1 MKKQIIKSA
10 LTVLFIILINHSGFA
25 QQQTELMAFGG
36 PNGIFVNT
44 GIEIGS
50 LEVPSNGVAGYKIE
64 RQVVGDK
71 NWQFVVNLSA
81 PKNYSEFLNRIYS
94 TNLLLVD
101 SIPAKELPLKV
112 IWDKAQKNKRIDS
125 LKYLGNPLV
134 VRIAFGVC
142 YLDKDVEQNDEYS
155 YRVSKL
161 DVIGKESESF
171 YSNVVSFP
179 PKISEGKIVIVNKE
193 TSEKSI
199 QHTWENVD
207 ARFARIIVFR
217 QTNFTSGYSEILSEK
232 YFSSNK
238 EKNLITIIDTLV
250 LPNDVYQ
257 YYLIPVDYYQNY
269 GNRTDTITVAA
280 FSFNSI
286 IPPYDIKVTGLDSLG
301 ALKLDWKLEQANKIL
316 STKIFRSKM
325 SDSGFVEIAE
335 LQATTTSYID
345 RTAEPMIKYFYY
357 LQLNDQFGEVP
368 YKTAK
373 VFGLYKSNVI
383 PMTPMSL
390 HSIKTE
396 KGVKL
401 VWEKPEES
409 INVYHIYR
417 NFDES
422 LSLNELTSIISND
435 SIVQFVDTSSSLKA
449 DKYFYYAVRSE
460 NTSNNLS
467 EFSDTISVIP
477 VSNQKLNPPKDLTGY
492 VDETGV
498 VLYWQNMFA
507 ENPTIS
513 GYQVFRKY
521 VSNNSK
527 AEFKPVID
535 SILSPKQNNF
545 VDVSSKE
552 FGNYEYAVKVYD
564 IFGKESPLSSSIS
577 INILSEP
584 VLIPSGITAIGAD
597 EGIKITWQ
605 ISSLSKIKEF
615 VLYRYMRGEE
625 PKKISTIVA
634 DKSKEFIDT
643 SAANDNLYFYF
654 LKSVSDLNIESD
666 PSEEVG
672 LRK

>member
-81 PKNYSEFLNRIYS
+81 PKNYSEFLNRIYL

-101 SIPAKELPLKV
+101 SIPANELPLKV

-142 YLDKDVEQNDEYS
+142 YLDKDVEQNEKYS
-155 YRVSKL
+155 YRVTKL

-179 PKISEGKIVIVNKE
+179 PIISKGKIVFVNKE

-199 QHTWENVD
+199 QLTWENVD
-207 ARFARIIVFR
+207 ARFARIKVFR
-217 QTNFTSGYSEILSEK
+217 QTNFTSGYSEISTEK
-232 YFSSNK
+232 YFSSIK
-238 EKNLITIIDTLV
+238 EKNIISIIDTLV
-250 LPNDVYQ
+250 YPNDVYQ
-257 YYLIPVDYYQNY
+257 YFLIPVDYYQNHA
-269 GNRTDTITVAA
+269 NSTDTLTVAA

-286 IPPYDIKVTGLDSLG
+286 IPPYNIKVTGLDSLG
-301 ALKLDWKLEQANKIL
+301 ALKLDWKLDQADKIL

-335 LQATTTSYID
+335 LPSTTTSFID

-373 VFGLYKSNVI
+373 VFGLYKSNAI
-383 PMTPMSL
+383 PMTPMNL
-390 HSIKTE
+390 HSTKSE

-401 VWEKPEES
+401 IWEQPEQS
-409 INVYHIYR
+409 INVYHVYR

-422 LSLNELTSIISND
+422 LTLHELTSIVSND
-435 SIVQFVDTSSSLKA
+435 SLVQFVDTSSSLKST
-449 DKYFYYAVRSE
+449 KYFYYSVRSE
-460 NTSNNLS
+460 NASNILS
-467 EFSDTISVIP
+467 EFSDTISVVP
-477 VSNQKLNPPKDLTGY
+477 VSNQKLNPPKDLKGY
-492 VDETGV
+492 ADETGV
-498 VLYWQNMFA
+498 ILYWQNMFA
-507 ENPTIS
+507 EDPTIS

-564 IFGKESPLSSSIS
+564 IFGKESDLCSSIS
-577 INILSEP
+577 INILSEA
-584 VLIPSGITAIGAD
+584 VLVPSGITAISID
-597 EGIKITWQ
+597 EGIKISWQ
-605 ISSLSKIKEF
+605 ISSLNKIKEF

-625 PKKISTIVA
+625 SKNIATITSN
-634 DKSKEFIDT
+634 KPLEFIDA
-643 SAANDNLYFYF
+643 SAKIDNLYFYF
-654 LKSVSDLNIESD
+654 LKSVSELNMESD

-672 LRK
+672 IRK